1 MYTKGAVTLES
12 FKENWKKIT
21 VIVLVSVIVDI
32 WLHQIMP
39 ITMTDIFAP
48 SIFVECGWFPQA
60 VSIALIVAF
69 AAMAVVF
76 VLIQESLPGNKLSK
90 GLWYGI
96 SFAGL
101 WLIGFIEMST
111 AFGTSFM
118 TEVMNWLPDG
128 VPIILMSVLLGI
140 YTAADSDPETRNK
153 MRDKVT
159 PVLVIAAFYFV
170 GRYFAYWVVGTDSGP
185 DPFLTFLWTLAMA
198 VWMGIMYTALGAGSR
213 GHSPINRALWFGW
226 MVLGIDWF
234 IYHLFM
240 LIFYRMPVLE
250 LIIRPGLDVIFVVLG
265 IYVWEKF
272 SAGASSPA

>member
-1 MYTKGAVTLES
+1 MKSL
-12 FKENWKKIT
+12 KENWKNIT

-32 WLHQIMP
+32 LLHQI
-39 ITMTDIFAP
+39 ISIAMTDIFAP
-48 SIFVECGWFPQA
+48 SIFVERGWFPQA
-60 VSIALIVAF
+60 AGIALIITLGAL
-69 AAMAVVF
+69 AVVF
-76 VLIQESLPGNKLSK
+76 VLIQENLPGKKLSK

-118 TEVMNWLPDG
+118 TEVLNWLPDG

-140 YTAADSDPETRNK
+140 YTATDSDPATRNK
-153 MRDKVT
+153 MRGKVA

-185 DPFLTFLWTLAMA
+185 DPFLAFLWTLAMA
-198 VWMGIMYTALGAGSR
+198 VWIGIMYMALGSGSR
-213 GHSPINRALWFGW
+213 GQTPTTRALWFGW
-226 MVLGIDWF
+226 VVLGIDWF

-240 LIFYRMPVLE
+240 LVFFRMPVLE
-250 LIIRPGLDVIFVVLG
+250 LIVRPGLDVIFVVLG
-265 IYVWEKF
+265 IYVWEKL
-272 SAGASSPA
+272 AARAESPA

>member
-1 MYTKGAVTLES
+1 MKSL
-12 FKENWKKIT
+12 KENWKKIT

-32 WLHQIMP
+32 LLHQIIS
-39 ITMTDIFAP
+39 ITMTDAFTP
-48 SIFVECGWFPQA
+48 SIFVERGWFSQV

-76 VLIQESLPGNKLSK
+76 VLIQKNLPGKKLSK
-90 GLWYGI
+90 GLWYGV

-118 TEVMNWLPDG
+118 TEVINWLPDG

-140 YTAADSDPETRNK
+140 YTATDSDPAVRNK

-159 PVLVIAAFYFV
+159 LVLIIAAFYFG
-170 GRYFAYWVVGTDSGP
+170 GRYFAYCVVGTDAGP
-185 DPFLTFLWTLAMA
+185 NPFLTFLWTLAMA
-198 VWMGIMYTALGAGSR
+198 VWMGIMYMALEEGSR
-213 GHSPINRALWFGW
+213 GHSSITRALWFGW
-226 MVLGIDWF
+226 VVLGIDWF

-240 LIFYRMPVLE
+240 LIFFSMPVLE

-265 IYVWEKF
+265 VYVCEKL
-272 SAGASSPA
+272 AARADSPV